1 MSRSPGRGASM
12 TGLIPVRERA
22 WRTAGFA
29 LALAI
34 AMVLA
39 ASALPVA
46 AALVVLDDGRTVKA
60 AGFELS
66 GERVAIRL
74 PEGGTLS
81 LDLDRIERIV
91 DDEIM
96 PDPEQPP
103 KERPICSARRSI
115 RTPVAAELPGPTS
128 LRPLILAAAREHQ
141 IDPGLIS
148 AVIRVE
154 SNFSPHAV
162 SPKGARGLMQLMPA
176 TARRLG
182 VQRPFDPAEN
192 IRGGAAY
199 LSQLAARFG
208 ETEVE
213 LILAAYNAG
222 EHAVESYGGIP
233 PYPETRDYVRKVSMF
248 WESLR

>member
-1 MSRSPGRGASM
+1 VS
-12 TGLIPVRERA
+12 
-22 WRTAGFA
+22 
-29 LALAI
+29 
-34 AMVLA
+34 
-39 ASALPVA
+39 

-60 AGFELS
+60 TGFELR

-81 LDLDRIERIV
+81 LDLDRIERIL
-91 DDEIM
+91 DDEIL
-96 PDPEQPP
+96 PDPEPP
-103 KERPICSARRSI
+103 PGKAPGLPARRSV
-115 RTPVAAELPGPTS
+115 RTPVAADLPGPAS
-128 LRPLILAAAREHQ
+128 LRPFILAAAREHKV
-141 IDPGLIS
+141 DPGLIS
-148 AVIRVE
+148 AVIRAE
-154 SNFSPHAV
+154 SNFSTQAV

-182 VQRPFDPAEN
+182 VRRPFDPAEN

-222 EHAVESYGGIP
+222 ENAVESYGGVP
-233 PYPETRDYVRKVSMF
+233 PYRETRDYVRKVSAF
-248 WESLR
+248 WESLH